1 MAMMMAGRV
10 LLVCALC
17 VLWCGAGGG
26 YALFMNS
33 SDTRYYYGP
42 NSTYCTQYPNVFSSC
57 SNAAGGTSSTAGGG
71 VSGKGAEGSKQPSA
85 GDSAGGQDKN
95 LVGTASLGPQGD
107 DGEGKLNQLGVG
119 GATPPPPAPPGQPGP
134 SAPPAP
140 GPSTG
145 PSGPSAPPGPTGPS
159 GPSPPG
165 PSEQTDVP
173 NPKNPGESVT
183 PGVTTETQSA
193 EHSQPQSRMQ
203 ADGSPATATLSS
215 GGTAGGQAESPE
227 ENGSGRSEGDAGE
240 RELNQTDGSGTT
252 TTPTATV
259 TGAPPAGGRKT
270 VRRKQIRADRKE
282 KKKVHRNH
290 NCRM

>member
-1 MAMMMAGRV
+1 D
-10 LLVCALC
+10 
-17 VLWCGAGGG
+17 
-26 YALFMNS
+26 ALFMNS

-42 NSTYCTQYPNVFSSC
+42 NSTYCTKYPNVFSSC

-71 VSGKGAEGSKQPSA
+71 VSVTGRDAEPGAEGSNQPSA
-85 GDSAGGQDKN
+85 ADSAGRQGQS
-95 LVGTASLGPQGD
+95 LVGSASRGPNGTGGEVLNPLG
-107 DGEGKLNQLGVG
+107 G
-119 GATPPPPAPPGQPGP
+119 GGTTPPQPAPPGQPGP
-134 SAPPAP
+134 SAPPPPPPA
-140 GPSTG
+140 
-145 PSGPSAPPGPTGPS
+145 PSGPSGSSPS
-159 GPSPPG
+159 GPSQPG
-165 PSEQTDVP
+165 SSEPTDVP
-173 NPKNPGESVT
+173 NPKNPGEPVT

-259 TGAPPAGGRKT
+259 TGAPPAEGPENSTAETDSGRPEGEEEGT
-270 VRRKQIRADRKE
+270 
-282 KKKVHRNH
+282 
-290 NCRM
+290 